1 MKMTN
6 KYCRISEQNIFLYH
20 IFIDNYMIIDYIKEN
35 FFYLHPGY
43 TIFNTIIFG
52 LVLGVIILGI
62 IKIFNK
68 LNKDPL
74 DLIIPLI
81 PIIIFGSTSRAL
93 VDNHIYPRIHLL
105 ATPGIYIVIGL
116 MTIILLIFS
125 VIIEKYFNVK
135 YSDVILFFGTVI
147 CIPNFYLLICNG
159 VNYWIMLLELCLWAF
174 ISGIFLLIKNKY
186 SILSNEGNLSVL
198 SSHIFDATSTFVAMD
213 FFGYY
218 EQHVLPTF
226 MINLTGTAF
235 VMYPLKI
242 GIILLILYIIDK
254 DVEDITSNHMLKLAI
269 FILGL
274 APGIRN
280 FTTLILSMS

>member
-1 MKMTN
+1 MFTD
-6 KYCRISEQNIFLYH
+6 
-20 IFIDNYMIIDYIKEN
+20 FIREN

-43 TIFNTIIFG
+43 TLFNTIVFG
-52 LVLGVIILGI
+52 IILGI
-62 IKIFNK
+62 IIIGLIKLFNK

-74 DLIIPLI
+74 ELTYPLI
-81 PIIIFGSTSRAL
+81 PVIILGSTSRAL
-93 VDNHIYPRIHLL
+93 VDNNIYPRIHLL
-105 ATPGIYIVIGL
+105 ATPGIYIFIGVL
-116 MTIILLIFS
+116 TIFLLIIS
-125 VIIEKYFNVK
+125 IIIEKK
-135 YSDVILFFGTVI
+135 YNIRYTNIIIITGTLF
-147 CIPNFYLLICNG
+147 CIPNMFLIINHEI
-159 VNYWIMLLELCLWAF
+159 NYGILMLELCLWAF
-174 ISGIFLLIKNKY
+174 ITTLIILLKDKSKLLRNK
-186 SILSNEGNLSVL
+186 GNLEVL

-218 EQHVLPTF
+218 EQHVFPTF

-242 GIILLILYIIDK
+242 IIILLILYIIDK
-254 DVEDITSNHMLKLAI
+254 EVIEENSNHMLKLSI